1 MIDFPL
7 LVEALPLLLRGA
19 GVTIVIAVS
28 SCLIGLTLGVALAL
42 AHTSRNRALRY
53 AVQGYAGFFR
63 GTPMLVQ
70 ILFAYYVLPQTGLL
84 LPPLSVAIIAI
95 GLNSAAYLSQSIR
108 AGIEAVPA
116 GQREAAQTLGMNDW
130 QIRRYIILPQAF
142 RIMLP
147 VMGNEFITLVKDSSL
162 ASVIGVVE
170 LSKEGSILRSTT
182 YDAFTIMLGVSAI
195 YLSMITALTAL
206 LNYIERRTASHA

>member
-1 MIDFPL
+1 MIDFGL

-19 GVTIVIAVS
+19 SVTVLIAVGAS
-28 SCLIGLTLGVALAL
+28 LLGLSLAVALSLAQTGGNKAL
-42 AHTSRNRALRY
+42 QWL
-53 AVQGYAGFFR
+53 VKGYVGFFR

-70 ILFAYYVLPQTGLL
+70 ILFAYYVLPQAGLTL
-84 LPPLSVAIIAI
+84 APLAVAILAI
-95 GLNSAAYLSQSIR
+95 GLNSAAYVSQSIR

-116 GQREAAQTLGMNDW
+116 GQCEAAQTLGMTPW
-130 QIRRYIILPQAF
+130 QIRRHIVLPQAF

-147 VMGNEFITLVKDSSL
+147 ALSNEFITLIKDSSL

-182 YDAFTIMLGVSAI
+182 YDAFTVMLGVSAI
-195 YLSMITALTAL
+195 YLIMISALTAL
-206 LNYIERRTASHA
+206 LGYIERRMSHA